1 MHNKTTDGKDTVY
14 EVAWVINVIAS
25 TPEEA
30 ARKAMKLR
38 DSHDSDRIDNYFHVM
53 VSGSGNIIASKAKGV
68 DLDKIDGRI

>member
-1 MHNKTTDGKDTVY
+1 MKDKVY
-14 EVAWVINVIAS
+14 KVAWVISVTAS

-38 DSHDSDRIDNYFHVM
+38 DSRDSNRFNNYFHVM
-53 VSGSGNIIASKAKGV
+53 ASGSGSIIASKAKGV